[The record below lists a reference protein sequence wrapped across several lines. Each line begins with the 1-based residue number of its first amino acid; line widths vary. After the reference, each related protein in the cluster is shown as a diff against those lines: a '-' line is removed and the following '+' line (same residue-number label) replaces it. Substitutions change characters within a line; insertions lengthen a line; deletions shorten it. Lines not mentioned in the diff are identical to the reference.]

1 MINISLGNWFRL
13 VWVDFHFGNAL
24 KRGLQN
30 LILIE
35 ILIKFPLNPHPKYTE
50 CFLVFSVKPG
60 LVVKWYQSSELLGKP
75 ELLMLLIEETFGSV
89 LSSSPPHSQA
99 QDWLTLIVLFYSQPC
114 CHRDLK
120 HLTFFVEQSFWA
132 CLFFLLWGK
141 TSSWHRGGQL
151 SPPKSLLSPQT
162 AAQPWGVADGLWL
175 GLILVLK
182 IKKKRIY
189 TALHVC

>member
-1 MINISLGNWFRL
+1 MINISLGNWFIL
-13 VWVDFHFGNAL
+13 VWVDFHFENTL
-24 KRGLQN
+24 KHGLQN

-35 ILIKFPLNPHPKYTE
+35 IQIKFPLYPHPKYTE

-60 LVVKWYQSSELLGKP
+60 LIVRWYQSSELLGKP
-75 ELLMLLIEETFGSV
+75 ELLMQLIEETFGSA
-89 LSSSPPHSQA
+89 LSSSASHSQT
-99 QDWLTLIVLFYSQPC
+99 QDWVTVIVLFYSQPC

-141 TSSWHRGGQL
+141 TYSWHQRGQL
-151 SPPKSLLSPQT
+151 SPPKSLLSPRS
-162 AAQPWGVADGLWL
+162 AAESWGVADGHCL
-175 GLILVLK
+175 GWILMLR

-189 TALHVC
+189 TALHAY